1 MPPLTAPLHR
11 RHWMA
16 IAAGLSLSGCQA
28 PPPVLRLGAIPFAGY
43 SFLFLAQA
51 LGLTDPRLVRMKE
64 LRSNTDVMRAL
75 ATSRLDAAAL
85 TLDEVL
91 SGVQGGLALQ
101 VVAVLDQSAGADAV
115 MARPPLREAR
125 DLRGRRIAVE
135 SSAVGALMLAAL
147 LDAAGLRAADVEQV
161 RTALPDSAEAY
172 RQGRADAVVTAE
184 PWASQLEAE
193 GAIRLFD
200 SRAIPGRI
208 VDVLVVRHEV
218 LATHAQQVEAA
229 VNGHFAALH
238 RFQTQPATVS
248 ATLAQRLQLPP
259 AEVASAFQGLD
270 LPSRQANQQ
279 LLARGGVVAQG
290 LPALVALLQAQGLL
304 ERRALDTT
312 DLLDPR
318 WVQGAG

>member
-1 MPPLTAPLHR
+1 MPPLTAPLTR

-16 IAAGLSLSGCQA
+16 AAGWSLAGCQA

-43 SFLFLAQA
+43 SFLFLAQE
-51 LGLTDPRLVRMKE
+51 LGLLDPRLVRIKE

-75 ATSRLDAAAL
+75 ATGRLDAAAL

-91 SGVQGGLALQ
+91 SGVQGGLALR

-115 MARPPLREAR
+115 MARPPLGDARE
-125 DLRGRRIAVE
+125 LRGRRIAVE

-147 LDAAGLRAADVEQV
+147 LDAAGLQAADVEQV

-208 VDVLVVRHEV
+208 VDVLAVRREV
-218 LATHAQQVEAA
+218 LDTHARQVQAA
-229 VNGHFAALH
+229 VDGHFRALA
-238 RFQTQPATVS
+238 RYQAQPAGVREV
-248 ATLAQRLQLPP
+248 LAQRLQLAP

-270 LPSRQANQQ
+270 LPSRPTNQR
-279 LLARGGVVAQG
+279 LLAAGGTVAQG

-304 ERRALDTT
+304 ERGALDTT
-312 DLLDPR
+312 GLLDAR
-318 WVQGAG
+318 WVQEAR